1 MGLFT
6 PLIGRLTGKRPD
18 LAELPEDAL
27 LTAPSAE
34 ALLNAPPPALD
45 HQAGQSGLAGV
56 RQKVTT
62 PPKGAPA
69 ATVPSAYAP
78 LPPPSYGPPADN
90 PFQPVIDA
98 LQRGLYDFA
107 CKQLQTDLYINPRYR
122 FEITRI
128 DLRPRTPDADH
139 CLQAMLARYPAA
151 HLAGFMQRTLF
162 VTLPNGKHIDT
173 RHFAGI
179 QRLPLQAPPP
189 PAPDSPE
196 AQGADFASI
205 CAELGEAPPPLLPGQ
220 QPPAFDCFIHGRL
233 VEDNTP
239 PPVSPSTPQPA
250 TASAQWL
257 LRDALGEREI
267 NLDPASADNPVT
279 LGKGEQNTLVLQGTF
294 VSSQHG
300 QLWFAEGGW
309 WYLDTGSTNGSRVE
323 VPETSGHIFPPVRE
337 RTAPC
342 EPLRL
347 PPGSRILLGTTVAGL
362 ATPQTANAYPC
373 LQVPV
378 SQLPPPDTSTPV
390 AAITAP
396 TTPLVPTAPVTP
408 PLALLLVAE
417 SEAQQHPRRIPLTG
431 AALPFCIGRSSQ
443 QSLTVP
449 EVHRSVSGTHLRL
462 LQVTE
467 AGIEIE
473 LTGQNGAQRGEALL
487 PAGYHGLWAWG
498 ETLHLGHAQDGEPPY
513 TLQLVPPEG

>member
-18 LAELPEDAL
+18 LADLPEDAL

-34 ALLNAPPPALD
+34 ALLNAPQSVANN
-45 HQAGQSGLAGV
+45 QAGGM
-56 RQKVTT
+56 RQNT
-62 PPKGAPA
+62 APA
-69 ATVPSAYAP
+69 ANPAKSVLSPSGQPAYAP
-78 LPPPSYGPPADN
+78 PPGYGPPADN

-128 DLRPRTPDADH
+128 DLRPRTPEADQ

-162 VTLPNGKHIDT
+162 GTLPNGKHIDT

-196 AQGADFASI
+196 GQGADFASI
-205 CAELGEAPPPLLPGQ
+205 CAELGEAPPPLPHGQ

-233 VEDNTP
+233 VEDNA
-239 PPVSPSTPQPA
+239 PPVSPTTPQPA
-250 TASAQWL
+250 TTSTQWL

-267 NLDPASADNPVT
+267 NLDPASADNPIT
-279 LGKGEQNTLVLQGTF
+279 LGKGEQNALVLQGTF

-300 QLWFAEGGW
+300 QLWFAEGCW

-323 VPETSGHIFPPVRE
+323 APDASEHSFPPVRE
-337 RTAPC
+337 RTTPC

-378 SQLPPPDTSTPV
+378 PQQPSAATPV
-390 AAITAP
+390 AAITTITAA

-408 PLALLLVAE
+408 PLALLLVSE

-431 AALPFCIGRSSQ
+431 AALPFSIGRSSQ

-449 EVHRSVSGTHLRL
+449 EVHRSVSGTHLCL

-498 ETLHLGHAQDGEPPY
+498 ETLRLGHAQDGEPPY
-513 TLQLVPPEG
+513 MLQLVPPES